1 MPGLEQHRL
10 ERQQGVVHE
19 GAQVQLR
26 LRILRAPGIHAGQL
40 QQALHKAAHLLR
52 HREDAPGK
60 AGAGRGVVTRRLQQ
74 LRIRQNDGQGRFQLM
89 RGVRHE
95 LPLLVPRPGN
105 GPHQPACQQQAHDE
119 EHRKSRRARNGK
131 RADEAVQRRR
141 LGRGVGKNDAPA
153 RARDDAVE
161 PQAVIRHLTDVVLG
175 IHGDVDELLQ
185 LFAVAQVKI
194 AAARRDDVAA
204 RIDLQRKIRHARA
217 VVQTGAGGRLPV
229 IGQRLERAQALGLKA
244 LLRKMQHKAER
255 DAQHH
260 GQQGHEDAHELD
272 AELPDHTSA
281 TSR

>member
-10 ERQQGVVHE
+10 ERQQGLVHKA
-19 GAQVQLR
+19 AQVQLR

-74 LRIRQNDGQGRFQLM
+74 LRIRQNDGQGRFQLV

-105 GPHQPACQQQAHDE
+105 GPHQPARQQQAHDE

-141 LGRGVGKNDAPA
+141 LG
-153 RARDDAVE
+153 
-161 PQAVIRHLTDVVLG
+161 
-175 IHGDVDELLQ
+175 
-185 LFAVAQVKI
+185 
-194 AAARRDDVAA
+194 
-204 RIDLQRKIRHARA
+204 
-217 VVQTGAGGRLPV
+217 
-229 IGQRLERAQALGLKA
+229 
-244 LLRKMQHKAER
+244 
-255 DAQHH
+255 
-260 GQQGHEDAHELD
+260 
-272 AELPDHTSA
+272 
-281 TSR
+281 